1 MKRNKLTLEEKIGQ
15 MKKRHDPGQA
25 VVRIRDR
32 GMVWHRMALRD
43 AGSIDQ
49 FISYLAYCAPDEEG
63 KILELME
70 KWKTRKPDDTLDQII
85 ERVGVDPAKVY
96 GWAAEGAGRQT
107 VHTARLQ
114 MAANVDKVVGAS
126 IEASQHRLSGFKDR
140 HLYFKVA
147 GLMPTS
153 MGTRITVQQNNQNTA
168 QARAESSGS
177 ELPKFE
183 TDRQAISQLVRAE
196 D

>member
-1 MKRNKLTLEEKIGQ
+1 MKRKKETYEEK
-15 MKKRHDPGQA
+15 MARLKKKSLDEEA
-25 VVRIRDR
+25 IVRIKDR
-32 GMVWHRMALRD
+32 GMIWHAMALRD

-49 FISYLAYCAPDEEG
+49 FISFLAYCAPDEEG
-63 KILELME
+63 KIIELVE
-70 KWKTRKPDDTLDQII
+70 EWKMRDVDDTLDDVI

-96 GWAAEGAGRQT
+96 GWAAEGSARQT
-107 VHTARLQ
+107 IHAARLK
-114 MAANVDKVVGAS
+114 MAANVDKVVGTNISMA
-126 IEASQHRLSGFKDR
+126 QDRLFGFKDR

-147 GLMPTS
+147 GLVPTA
-153 MGTRITVQQNNQNTA
+153 MGSRITVQQNNQNTA
-168 QARAESSGS
+168 QARAESGGT